1 MESIDLNL
9 FTLACFRMSERLGG
23 QQEKDKCP
31 AISCS
36 PKILL
41 LLCCPRCTRLQ
52 CDFSP
57 SKREAG
63 KLRKHLTHLWIMH
76 FKFHALF
83 NPRAWMLPIE
93 LLATTVPPANNNQ
106 SDTFLSV
113 MISYP
118 WWCQQGDSASFH
130 CAVAS
135 LPMGWDSAGVMFLHT
150 NRLSFVRENSP
161 RLCFPV

>member
-1 MESIDLNL
+1 MFPKMETICFSPVFIPIP
-9 FTLACFRMSERLGG
+9 TLYSV
-23 QQEKDKCP
+23 
-31 AISCS
+31 
-36 PKILL
+36 
-41 LLCCPRCTRLQ
+41 CPRCTRLQ

-63 KLRKHLTHLWIMH
+63 KLGKHLTHLWIMH

-135 LPMGWDSAGVMFLHT
+135 LPMGWDWAGVMFLHT